1 MSTLDS
7 APVPLRSP
15 SDRVRHAL
23 LFECVA
29 LALVIPVGA
38 YLFGLHTED
47 MGVIGVGSAITATA
61 WNYIYNLGFDHAL
74 RRLTGSARKSVGVRV
89 LHTLLFEAGLQVVL
103 LPAIAWYLG
112 VSIPQAFSMSFSLAL
127 FYLVYA
133 FFFNIAYD
141 WVFPV
146 AATRA
151 PSSALPVASE

>member
-1 MSTLDS
+1 MSTPDS
-7 APVPLRSP
+7 LPTTFRSP

-38 YLFGLHTED
+38 HLFGLHTED
-47 MGVIGVGSAITATA
+47 MGIIGIGSAVTATV
-61 WNYIYNLGFDHAL
+61 WNYLYNLGFDHAL
-74 RRLTGSARKSVGVRV
+74 RRLTGSVSKTVGMRV

-103 LPAIAWYLG
+103 LPAIAWYLR

-146 AATRA
+146 TPSYRA
-151 PSSALPVASE
+151 HAVASE

>member
-1 MSTLDS
+1 MSTPDS
-7 APVPLRSP
+7 LPTTLRSP

-38 YLFGLHTED
+38 HLFGLHTED
-47 MGVIGVGSAITATA
+47 MGIIGIGGAVTATV
-61 WNYIYNLGFDHAL
+61 WNYLYNLGFDHAL
-74 RRLTGSARKSVGVRV
+74 RRLTGSVSKTVGMRV

-103 LPAIAWYLG
+103 LPAIAWYLR

-141 WVFPV
+141 WIFPV
-146 AATRA
+146 TPSYRA
-151 PSSALPVASE
+151 HAVASE